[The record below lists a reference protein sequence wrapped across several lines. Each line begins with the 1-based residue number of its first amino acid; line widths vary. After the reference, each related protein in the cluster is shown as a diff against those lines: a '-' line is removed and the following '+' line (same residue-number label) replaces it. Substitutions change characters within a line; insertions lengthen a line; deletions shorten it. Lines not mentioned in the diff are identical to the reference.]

1 MGGREGERAGTAYG
15 SMRLDKFLWFARFA
29 KTRSLA
35 QELVEQGRF
44 RIDGRAVDRTA
55 APVRIGNILTFV
67 ARPGEV
73 RTIRVEILPIRR
85 GPPSEAQAC
94 YQDLIVGDGS

>member
-1 MGGREGERAGTAYG
+1 
-15 SMRLDKFLWFARFA
+15 MRLDRFLWFARIV

-35 QELVEQGRF
+35 QALAEQGRL
-44 RIDGRAVDRTA
+44 RIDGRPVNRPA
-55 APVRIGNILTFV
+55 APVRVGNILTF
-67 ARPGEV
+67 ATLRGDI

-94 YQDLIVGDGS
+94 YQDLAVGGSGLVPRQ

>member
-1 MGGREGERAGTAYG
+1 MGGRVGERAGTAYG
-15 SMRLDKFLWFARFA
+15 SIRLDKFLWFARFA

-35 QELVEQGRF
+35 QGLVEQGRF
-44 RIDGRAVDRTA
+44 RIDGRPVDRAA
-55 APVRIGNILTFV
+55 APVRIGNIVTFV
-67 ARPGEV
+67 GSHGEV

-94 YQDLIVGDGS
+94 YQELLVGE

>member
-1 MGGREGERAGTAYG
+1 
-15 SMRLDKFLWFARFA
+15 MRLDKFLWFARFA

-35 QELVEQGRF
+35 QDLVERGRF
-44 RIDGRAVDRTA
+44 RIDGRPVDRA
-55 APVRIGNILTFV
+55 AAAVRIGNILTFV
-67 ARPGEV
+67 AHHGEV

-94 YQDLIVGDGS
+94 YQELLVGE

>member
-1 MGGREGERAGTAYG
+1 MVDG
-15 SMRLDKFLWFARFA
+15 MRLDKFLWFARFA

-35 QELVEQGRF
+35 QALVEQGRF
-44 RIDGRAVDRTA
+44 RIDGRAVDRPA
-55 APVRIGNILTFV
+55 ASVRIGNILTF
-67 ARPGEV
+67 AHHGEV

-94 YQDLIVGDGS
+94 YQDLVVGTNPQT